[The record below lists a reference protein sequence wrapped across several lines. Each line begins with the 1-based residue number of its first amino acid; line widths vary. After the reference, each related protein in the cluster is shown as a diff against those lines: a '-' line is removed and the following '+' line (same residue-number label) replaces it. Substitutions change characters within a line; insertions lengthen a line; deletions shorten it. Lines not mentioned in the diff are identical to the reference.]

1 MKDAKTPL
9 GVVLTARLSGAYRQ
23 VRAAVELPFAK
34 LSTGTRAN
42 IARLHTEMLGV
53 GGFTDGRVVQA
64 VVDYSAVNYVY
75 DSLMRGEG
83 KLMQA
88 EEVQLIHRVISK
100 YCYLASNVAA
110 RSRLPK
116 ETEKKMGD
124 EVTVFARIHAGI
136 FALARGDQAAAG
148 NYLSAAKGCYWNID
162 AEKLGGFVAAGKF
175 ADAAGLLG
183 DCFSRLKTLL
193 PASDLPAPAVVRRQQ
208 EREKTASWNLAADPL
223 LRLRHEQLLELT
235 AKTEPAEIKPTEAC
249 PKPLAP
255 QNTPGPQS
263 PRKK

>member
-1 MKDAKTPL
+1 MAIKHNGLLWAIFLIVIL
-9 GVVLTARLSGAYRQ
+9 GALPARAGYFDNQLTYSLLFARGPETSLLGQSEK
-23 VRAAVELPFAK
+23 AAL
-34 LSTGTRAN
+34 L
-42 IARLHTEMLGV
+42 EMIKM
-53 GGFTDGRVVQA
+53 TA
-64 VVDYSAVNYVY
+64 S
-75 DSLMRGEG
+75 GEG
-83 KLMQA
+83 QGL
-88 EEVQLIHRVISK
+88 LIESVGALNSK